1 MWIGWQKRLAP
12 ATTTR
17 RAAARRLDTVAVLAT
32 ATPDHSLSR
41 AAVALRKLSRAR
53 HPHVAV
59 VRRRGDRRLL
69 AVIDAADQRV
79 HTLRSVE
86 QLVDDLATGA
96 GELGVLD
103 DTSRPPAPG
112 AAGQFSDESFV
123 GLCWQVGARLGRDV
137 GLAPWLNAT
146 TSHRLLR
153 RPDAADLGNDA
164 DAARLV
170 DLMAKR
176 ELGVAAMVDI
186 AQLPHRTV
194 VQLVNSMSLCGLLD
208 SASAMQRRSARA
220 PRASR
225 QPPPQSGHKLGWLKS
240 LWRRMVGRASGR

>member
-1 MWIGWQKRLAP
+1 ML
-12 ATTTR
+12 
-17 RAAARRLDTVAVLAT
+17 AAAS
-32 ATPDHSLSR
+32 PHHSLSR
-41 AAVALRKLSRAR
+41 AALALHALSRAR
-53 HPHVAV
+53 RPRVAV

-69 AVIDAADQRV
+69 AVIDAADRRV

-103 DTSRPPAPG
+103 ASTRPASG
-112 AAGQFSDESFV
+112 AAAQFSDESFV

-137 GLAPWLNAT
+137 GLAPWLNAS
-146 TSHRLLR
+146 TSYRLLR
-153 RPDAADLGNDA
+153 RPDAADLGHDA

-176 ELGVAAMVDI
+176 EFGVAAMVDL

-208 SASAMQRRSARA
+208 TAAAPQGRSAPA
-220 PRASR
+220 PRAAGPTTPQALP
-225 QPPPQSGHKLGWLKS
+225 QPSWFGRVLRRLLGRVL
-240 LWRRMVGRASGR
+240 GR